1 MAEGVRRFSEL
12 LEVQERQELQLSG
25 LRGHLLLRDVDGGQL
40 RDSSDGKRIQNKRIN
55 NGENRCIGADAQR
68 QSQCGNGC
76 KARTLAQCP
85 GGITQ
90 ILQEIEDPL
99 SRAHSFCRWGI
110 AADDFFRDLQF
121 GQEVGGVKLTYDR
134 AKSLLIGGAARAKL
148 TVLVL
153 KMSGKLVDDFS
164 FPFRAEI

>member
-12 LEVQERQELQLSG
+12 LEVHERQELQLAG
-25 LRGHLLLRDVDGGQL
+25 LRGHLLFRGFDCGQL
-40 RDSSDGKRIQNKRIN
+40 RDSSDWKRIQNKGIDD
-55 NGENRCIGADAQR
+55 GENRCIGADAQR
-68 QSQCGNGC
+68 QSQCRNGC
-76 KARTLAQCP
+76 KARTLAQRS

-90 ILQEIEDPL
+90 ILQEIENPL
-99 SRAHSFCRWGI
+99 SRARSFCRWGI

-134 AKSLLIGGAARAKL
+134 AKSLLIGGAARAQL

-153 KMSGKLVDDFS
+153 EMSGELVDDFS
-164 FPFRAEI
+164 LA